1 MSRFTIR
8 RAVAAA
14 VAGVA
19 ALAVSGCG
27 VDAGAAAI
35 VDGRRI
41 AVADVQRATSQV
53 NRIVSQDGQFTQ
65 RITLSYLIVEP
76 YLVAEATEKGVGVSE
91 DQARQIFQQFEFTD
105 PESGSTTPDDAAV
118 RLVRAVL
125 AINVLQGRTLS
136 EADTPLPAEEGAA
149 AMEEVVG
156 ELKSADIEVN
166 PRYGDFE
173 AVFDVAQQRI
183 FPIVPSEEDWF
194 VGAGERP
201 QPSPAP

>member
-1 MSRFTIR
+1 MTRFSIR
-8 RAVAAA
+8 RAVAVV
-14 VAGVA
+14 VAGAA

-41 AVADVQRATSQV
+41 AVGDVQRATSQV
-53 NRIVSQDGQFTQ
+53 NRIVGQDGQFTQ

-76 YLVAEATEKGVGVSE
+76 FLVAEATRKGVGVSP
-91 DQARQIFQQFEFTD
+91 DQARDIFRQFGFTD
-105 PESGSTTPDDAAV
+105 PESGGTTPDDAAV

-125 AINVLQGRTLS
+125 TINVLQGRTLS
-136 EADTPLPAEEGAA
+136 EADTPLPADEGAA
-149 AMEEVVG
+149 AMQQVVG
-156 ELKSADIEVN
+156 ELQGADIEVN

-183 FPIVPSEEDWF
+183 FPITPSEEDWF
-194 VGAGERP
+194 VATGERP
-201 QPSPAP
+201 QPTPAP